1 MKRFLSEIGV
11 RRDVNWRVKDSPLL
25 LRLLL
30 FNNSIIICRE
40 RERER
45 VFHLVKG
52 KICNIRLSVNKIV
65 PRTKKKSASTQFTLL
80 TKNHI
85 ISSLSK
91 KKKNLCSNRLNFLG
105 GNMCDYQCYR
115 LIPMMKY

>member
-45 VFHLVKG
+45 EKE
-52 KICNIRLSVNKIV
+52 RERERERES
-65 PRTKKKSASTQFTLL
+65 
-80 TKNHI
+80 
-85 ISSLSK
+85 
-91 KKKNLCSNRLNFLG
+91 
-105 GNMCDYQCYR
+105 
-115 LIPMMKY
+115 IPFSER